1 MRSHKQIDRER
12 HRLVFVGRRSWA
24 VGDLLHEIGTNP
36 LTRDTIVILHDVSDK
51 RLASLYHS
59 GCRLRKPLATESPA
73 SAAMQERF
81 LRLVAALIGRLMLPL
96 AERKAWEDRINKH
109 YLPTTWDHAAA
120 IFSNAITAFG
130 HGGAGIYSG
139 KDLRRPAVR
148 TTDLGLAQVAATKR
162 IENHARDGFLY
173 YNFVR
178 GG

>member
-139 KDLRRPAVR
+139 KDLASTRSPHNGFGTGAGRRNK
-148 TTDLGLAQVAATKR
+148 T
-162 IENHARDGFLY
+162 N
-173 YNFVR
+173 
-178 GG
+178 